1 MAKFVLDKYALDSK
15 KSEAKAK
22 IAGSLGSNASIS
34 GDEIEV
40 PSYDASKVAQI
51 LSQVGIKYSGG

>member
-40 PSYDASKVAQI
+40 PSYNATKVA
-51 LSQVGIKYSGG
+51 